1 MGSVFQRRHKVHVTI
16 QHHQKRMAEA
26 RALVALR
33 VLQQVHSRLLA
44 MSRFPQEYDLVADQR
59 GERGGDHAGGA
70 VGRAADGG
78 NGGQR
83 HDQGE
88 QFLGHHLADDVLDLE
103 ERGLTMRT
111 SLGSDCGL
119 LISE

>member
-1 MGSVFQRRHKVHVTI
+1 MGSVFQRRHKVHVSI
-16 QHHQKRMAEA
+16 QQHQKRMAKA
-26 RALVALR
+26 RTLVALR

-103 ERGLTMRT
+103 DRGWAMRT

>member
-1 MGSVFQRRHKVHVTI
+1 MGSVFQRRHKVHVSI
-16 QHHQKRMAEA
+16 QQHQKRMAKA

-59 GERGGDHAGGA
+59 GESGGDHAGGA

-103 ERGLTMRT
+103 ERGWAMRT